1 MLHFSCRTSM
11 TVRIKPGYVRGLA
24 MKAALF
30 KAPHEPLSL
39 EEVTTPRPGPGEALL
54 KVAACGVC
62 HTDLHYIDHGVPTFK
77 PPPLIL
83 GHEISG
89 TVAQLG
95 SPADGWKEGDRA
107 LLPAVYGCG
116 RCRMC
121 RTGRENICERMVM
134 FGNNVDGGFAEFV
147 LAPAKDL
154 ISLPEEI
161 PLVEGAIIADAITT
175 PYHAVVNRGRIRP
188 GDQVLVIG
196 CGGIGLNLV
205 QIAAAMGARV
215 IAVDLVQEKL
225 DWARQL
231 GAAEAI
237 DAGAVERLDKAVRKS
252 SGGGVDVA
260 FEAIGLPE
268 TQQQAF
274 ACLRTGGRFVV
285 VGFASQPMPLD
296 SGRTM
301 YRELEIVGSLGCR
314 AVDYPRV
321 LELIRQGRIKL
332 QELVTSRYPLD
343 RINDAFDGLRRGEGI
358 RAVVVP

>member
-1 MLHFSCRTSM
+1 
-11 TVRIKPGYVRGLA
+11 

-30 KAPHEPLSL
+30 KASQQALSV
-39 EEVTTPRPGPGEALL
+39 EQVPTPQPGPGEVLL
-54 KVAACGVC
+54 QVAACGVC
-62 HTDLHYIDHGVPTFK
+62 HTDLHYLDHGVPTFK

-89 TVAQLG
+89 TVARLG
-95 SPADGWKEGDRA
+95 SPAEGWQEGDRA

-147 LAPAKDL
+147 LAPSKEL
-154 ISLPEEI
+154 IPLPEEI

-175 PYHAVVNRGRIRP
+175 PYHAVVNRGRVRP

-205 QIAAAMGARV
+205 QVAAAMGARV
-215 IAVDLVQEKL
+215 IAVDLLDEKL
-225 DWARQL
+225 EWALKL
-231 GAAEAI
+231 GAAKTLNPTS
-237 DAGAVERLDKAVRKS
+237 VERLDKAVRQLT
-252 SGGGVDVA
+252 GGGADVA

-268 TQQQAF
+268 TQEQAF
-274 ACLRTGGRFVV
+274 ASLRTGGRFVV
-285 VGFASQPMPLD
+285 VGFASQPMRLD
-296 SGRTM
+296 AGRTM
-301 YRELEIVGSLGCR
+301 YREMEIVGSLGCR

-321 LELIRQGRIKL
+321 LELVRQGRIKL
-332 QELVTSRYPLD
+332 QELVTARYPLD
-343 RINDAFDGLRRGEGI
+343 QINQAFDALRRGEGI
-358 RAVVVP
+358 RSVVVP